1 MSSSPRNPRF
11 RKVFL
16 LLGAAVVG
24 IFALAVLLGIY
35 VFRTEV
41 REKVLQRD
49 RQLMTRVAQ
58 HLHENLDPLGI
69 PEWDLT
75 ELALDSSR
83 IEGIVAVRVFD
94 ADGQWVEM
102 VPISLFP
109 VRLPG
114 DTLRVLA
121 DGRSRIEFYP
131 DLRLDTLFSDA
142 ALFEEANRAPLVE
155 ILVPL
160 TDDSGRVTASIQ
172 YWLDGTTIRNEFA
185 AIDRHLLLMGSL
197 FILGGMAIFTVVFM
211 AARRRL
217 LSMAEVIETRNRAL
231 EEANRELA
239 LAARTSAIGSV
250 ASHLFHGLK
259 SPLAGL
265 KTYLKVVT
273 RDKEALAITDRMQ
286 SLIEESL
293 SVFREED
300 TGPDSELS
308 LHEFRDLAR
317 NRLAPGNTGE
327 TGRLVLEVSG
337 EARIPARKAQLL
349 LLMLRNLVDNA
360 LEASPPG
367 TPVTVTFEGRP
378 EILSARVVDR
388 GQGLPETVRHNLFDP
403 VTSTKPEGSGIG
415 LAISSVIARHIPA
428 RLDLLESGPEGT
440 SFRIEMPL

>member
-1 MSSSPRNPRF
+1 MSSLPQKLRF
-11 RKVFL
+11 KKIFL
-16 LLGAAVVG
+16 LLGTTVVG
-24 IFALAVLLGIY
+24 IFALAVLLGI
-35 VFRTEV
+35 VIFRTEV
-41 REKVLQRD
+41 RAKILQRD

-58 HLHENLDPLGI
+58 HLHDNLDPLGI

-94 ADGQWVEM
+94 SAGQWVDL

-109 VRLPG
+109 VRLSD
-114 DTLRVLA
+114 DTLRFLA
-121 DGRSRIEFYP
+121 EGRSRIQFYP
-131 DLRLDTLFSDA
+131 AFRLDTLFSDA
-142 ALFEEANRAPLVE
+142 ALSSEGNAAPLVE

-160 TDDSGRVTASIQ
+160 TDDSGTVIAAIQ
-172 YWLDGTTIRNEFA
+172 YWLDGTTIKAEFA
-185 AIDRHLLLMGSL
+185 AIDRHLLLMGTL
-197 FILGGMAIFTVVFM
+197 FILGGLTIFTVVFM

-217 LSMAEVIETRNRAL
+217 LSMAELIENRNRAL

-300 TGPDSELS
+300 TGPDSVLS
-308 LHEFRDLAR
+308 LEEFRDLAR
-317 NRLAPGNTGE
+317 NRLAPGDPQE
-327 TGRLVLEVSG
+327 TSRLFLKVSG
-337 EARIPARKAQLL
+337 DASIPAQKAQLL

-360 LEASPPG
+360 LEASPEEA
-367 TPVTVTFEGRP
+367 PVTVAFEGQP
-378 EILSARVVDR
+378 AALSARVIDS
-388 GQGLPETVRHNLFDP
+388 GPGIPEKIRQNLFDP
-403 VTSTKPEGSGIG
+403 VTSTKLGGSGIG

-428 RLDLLESGPEGT
+428 RLELLKSGPEGT
-440 SFRIEMPL
+440 TFHIEMPL

>member
-1 MSSSPRNPRF
+1 MSSLPQKLRF
-11 RKVFL
+11 KKIFL
-16 LLGAAVVG
+16 LLGTAVVG
-24 IFALAVLLGIY
+24 IFALAVLLGI
-35 VFRTEV
+35 VIFRTEV
-41 REKVLQRD
+41 RAKILQRD

-58 HLHENLDPLGI
+58 HLHDNLDPLGL

-83 IEGIVAVRVFD
+83 IEGIVAVRAFD
-94 ADGQWVEM
+94 ASGQWVDL

-109 VRLPG
+109 VRLAD
-114 DTLRVLA
+114 DTLRFLA
-121 DGRSRIEFYP
+121 GGRSRIQYYP
-131 DLRLDTLFSDA
+131 AFRLDTLFSDA
-142 ALFEEANRAPLVE
+142 ALSAEGNAAPLVE

-160 TDDSGRVTASIQ
+160 TDDSGTMTAAIQ
-172 YWLDGTTIRNEFA
+172 YWLDGTTIKAEFA
-185 AIDRHLLLMGSL
+185 AIDRQLLLMGTL
-197 FILGGMAIFTVVFM
+197 FILGGLTIFTVVFM

-217 LSMAEVIETRNRAL
+217 LSMAELIENRNRAL

-300 TGPDSELS
+300 AGPDSEIS
-308 LHEFRDLAR
+308 LEEFRDLAR
-317 NRLAPGNTGE
+317 NRLAPGDREEADRLRLE
-327 TGRLVLEVSG
+327 TSG
-337 EARIPARKAQLL
+337 DAPIPAQKAQLL

-360 LEASPPG
+360 FEAAPAES
-367 TPVTVTFEGRP
+367 PVTVIIEGRP
-378 EILSARVVDR
+378 ETLSVRVVDS
-388 GQGLPETVRHNLFDP
+388 GPGLPQKVREHLFDP
-403 VTSTKPEGSGIG
+403 VTSTKPGGSGIG
-415 LAISSVIARHIPA
+415 LAISSVIARHLPA
-428 RLDLLESGPEGT
+428 RLELLESGPAGT
-440 SFRIEMPL
+440 SFHIEMPL